1 MNDDSSLRLP
11 EEISIQNVNE
21 WRATLLE
28 VLQNNSAV
36 NIDAAD
42 LSRIDTAGLQLLT
55 VFVTEMISAG
65 KTLQWESS
73 SRMLVTTARQ
83 LGLAK
88 KLLLGE

>member
-83 LGLAK
+83 LGLDK